1 MRGPVA
7 IITLACALIMP
18 VQGAVQVNVAMWTG
32 PGADQGCVQA
42 SYQAVEEWNSSP
54 YSQAYVINLIGVD
67 SSSEWESILETG
79 KDPITGQ
86 KINVV
91 YVPGGYHPEWHWDFD
106 WEDALYHAQ
115 LDLKMGYVG
124 ICAGAYVHEGIT
136 EPGNLSEDNII
147 DGVEVVD
154 GDKGSGDVQVYL
166 FPNPITPSWTWNHIW
181 TYHYANGPGF
191 GPEPQDV
198 IVSPTY
204 WYRYATIEGKEV
216 LIKVWPF
223 GKYVNTVS
231 GWAMVL
237 GQYYVKSGD
246 EWVPCGRFALFGVHP
261 ELTDRM
267 GAHVM
272 FCRALIWAAGYNPF
286 SSAGASENEGSEI
299 QNQSTTN
306 EIVVIE
312 PSPTPSSQST
322 GNGGGSG
329 SVLPLPAL
337 PLPPLPIQR
346 RS

>member
-1 MRGPVA
+1 MRGPIA
-7 IITLACALIMP
+7 IITLACMVAM
-18 VQGAVQVNVAMWTG
+18 VAVPAQAAIEINVAMWTG
-32 PGADQGCVQA
+32 PGADPGCVQA
-42 SYQAVEEWNSSP
+42 SYQAVEEWNSSQ
-54 YSQAYVINLIGVD
+54 YANAYIINLIGVD

-79 KDPITGQ
+79 KDPVTGQ

-115 LDLKMGYVG
+115 LDLGMGYVG

-136 EPGNLSEDNII
+136 MPGDLSEDNII
-147 DGVEVVD
+147 DGVRVVD

-166 FPNPITPSWTWNHIW
+166 FPNPITPSWTWNRIW

-198 IVSPTY
+198 IVAPTH

-216 LIKVWPF
+216 KIEVWPF
-223 GKYVNTVS
+223 GKYVDRVS

-237 GQYYVKSGD
+237 GQYYVKEGD
-246 EWVPCGRFALFGVHP
+246 KWVPKGRFALFGVHP
-261 ELTDRM
+261 ELTDRE
-267 GAHVM
+267 GAHIM

-286 SSAGASENEGSEI
+286 SAGASEE
-299 QNQSTTN
+299 QNNQVNLGNPTTN
-306 EIVVIE
+306 EVVVIE
-312 PSPTPSSQST
+312 PQTPVTS
-322 GNGGGSG
+322 GGGSG
-329 SVLPLPAL
+329 SGSALPLPAL
-337 PLPPLPIQR
+337 PLPPFPIRR